1 MILNGNPQPFLIWND
16 WSVHGFRIPDG
27 HLLHRVHHRTPSKLP
42 RMLCPQVTS
51 VGETNPHEHHKYI
64 PQIKPRFHLKLLSI
78 NLAIVKG
85 GPTCQMGEL
94 ISARFRVSS
103 GTIWC
108 STSGFG
114 PGWSHLSG
122 SRECL
127 LCARRRGR
135 AVLGSLPRK
144 WCFAMSGK
152 KVCLRIQCPKDPIMI
167 R

>member
-1 MILNGNPQPFLIWND
+1 
-16 WSVHGFRIPDG
+16 
-27 HLLHRVHHRTPSKLP
+27 
-42 RMLCPQVTS
+42 
-51 VGETNPHEHHKYI
+51 
-64 PQIKPRFHLKLLSI
+64 
-78 NLAIVKG
+78 
-85 GPTCQMGEL
+85 MGEV

-127 LCARRRGR
+127 LCARRRRSRG
-135 AVLGSLPRK
+135 LGITAQEK

-152 KVCLRIQCPKDPIMI
+152 KVCLSGKSAQRIRSWSDRLEMVCILLMWLWRLSEYDKKTTVLDLPRPSWVPQQVYHHIKWDIPPVSSTSWYIFLGLLPILS
-167 R
+167 